1 MEASERASPE
11 PRRSVQTGATCPP
24 PPASGLG
31 TVAGT
36 SQRGRRRSRGH
47 PASSQE
53 AGRASRRL
61 VTSCAVSRPR
71 VVKPRS
77 RAAVWRVF
85 GDRALAWRCVG
96 ECQGGRAS
104 VVRGP
109 RLLRRRAGA
118 VVPGATPP
126 PRARAPRPRPPRAS
140 PRSRLPSLEFQDRGT
155 PKSRLVRK
163 SELANAPTL
172 LFVPP
177 QSLIDKSS
185 LSLTSFW

>member
-24 PPASGLG
+24 PPASSLG

-109 RLLRRRAGA
+109 WSPPAAPSRRRRCPRGHAATAG
-118 VVPGATPP
+118 
-126 PRARAPRPRPPRAS
+126 PRPRPPRAS
-140 PRSRLPSLEFQDRGT
+140 PRSRLRSLEFQDRGT

-163 SELANAPTL
+163 SELAHAPTL

-177 QSLIDKSS
+177 SP
-185 LSLTSFW
+185 

>member
-24 PPASGLG
+24 PPASSLG

-109 RLLRRRAGA
+109 RLPRRRAGA

-126 PRARAPRPRPPRAS
+126 PRAPAPAPHALLRVPVCGAWNSKTAAPRRAGLS
-140 PRSRLPSLEFQDRGT
+140 ESLNWQMLRLSFSFLPS
-155 PKSRLVRK
+155 P
-163 SELANAPTL
+163 
-172 LFVPP
+172 
-177 QSLIDKSS
+177 
-185 LSLTSFW
+185 